1 MCVTTNVGLGL
12 VLTGLHGARLDL
24 RTNKDL
30 KSLFIG
36 SRS

>member
-1 MCVTTNVGLGL
+1 MCVTTSVGLGL
-12 VLTGLHGARLDL
+12 VLTCLHGARLDL
-24 RTNKDL
+24 RTSVDL